1 MKHLLVLVLSALTA
15 SVVFAQPYTAD
26 RHLARKVPCQA
37 CHVTGDTSVPVRK
50 QNCLACHQSYEVV
63 AQKTKDLKPNPHFNH
78 YGERDCSTCHSG
90 HKPSVTSC
98 KQCHKFDLKT
108 P

>member
-1 MKHLLVLVLSALTA
+1 MKHLLVLVLSALIT

-26 RHLARKVPCQA
+26 RHLARKAPCQA

-50 QNCLACHQSYEVV
+50 ENCLVCHQSYEVV
-63 AQKTKDLKPNPHFNH
+63 AQKTKDLTPNPHFNH
-78 YGERDCSTCHSG
+78 YGERDCSTCHFG

-98 KQCHKFDLKT
+98 NQCHKFDLKT

>member
-50 QNCLACHQSYEVV
+50 QTRVWQIPANKKL
-63 AQKTKDLKPNPHFNH
+63 
-78 YGERDCSTCHSG
+78 ST
-90 HKPSVTSC
+90 
-98 KQCHKFDLKT
+98 L
-108 P
+108 

>member
-63 AQKTKDLKPNPHFNH
+63 AQKTKDLKPNPHFNLNF
-78 YGERDCSTCHSG
+78 SG
-90 HKPSVTSC
+90 LLTLKSVTPTLTLA
-98 KQCHKFDLKT
+98 F
-108 P
+108 

>member
-26 RHLARKVPCQA
+26 QA
-37 CHVTGDTSVPVRK
+37 VLLSDRGRSVAGHVASLTRNFPSKMTV
-50 QNCLACHQSYEVV
+50 CHQSYEEV

-98 KQCHKFDLKT
+98 NQCHKFDLKT

>member
-50 QNCLACHQSYEVV
+50 QNY
-63 AQKTKDLKPNPHFNH
+63 D
-78 YGERDCSTCHSG
+78 
-90 HKPSVTSC
+90 
-98 KQCHKFDLKT
+98 
-108 P
+108 